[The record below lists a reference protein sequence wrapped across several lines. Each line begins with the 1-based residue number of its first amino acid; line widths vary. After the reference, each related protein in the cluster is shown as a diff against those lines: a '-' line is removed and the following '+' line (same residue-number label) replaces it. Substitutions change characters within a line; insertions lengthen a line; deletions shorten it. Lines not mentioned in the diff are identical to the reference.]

1 MLKEFYDMKEKIKTS
16 NDKSFKVYKLM
27 FLSKCSV
34 CNGKKSNFFKEQGTT
49 GLTGNLK
56 RLNIP
61 ILSDLP
67 LIKAFFRIIKWI
79 Q

>member
-1 MLKEFYDMKEKIKTS
+1 
-16 NDKSFKVYKLM
+16 M

-67 LIKAFFRIIKWI
+67 LIKAFFRIIK
-79 Q
+79 

>member
-1 MLKEFYDMKEKIKTS
+1 
-16 NDKSFKVYKLM
+16 M

-34 CNGKKSNFFKEQGTT
+34 CNSKKSNFFKEQEAT

-67 LIKAFFRIIKWI
+67 LIKAFFRIIK
-79 Q
+79 